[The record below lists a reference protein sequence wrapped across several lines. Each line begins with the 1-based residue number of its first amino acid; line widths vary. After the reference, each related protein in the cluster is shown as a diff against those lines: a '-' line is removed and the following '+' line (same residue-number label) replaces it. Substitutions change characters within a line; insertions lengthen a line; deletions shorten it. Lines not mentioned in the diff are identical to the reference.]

1 MRSLYL
7 HIPFCEKKCLYCDFY
22 SIENRSQT
30 GRFLDALVVEIGRAG
45 EEHGG
50 VEVET
55 VFFGGG
61 TPSLLAP
68 AELERVLDAVR
79 RSFRLQANAEVTVE
93 TNPGTVSADTLRAYR
108 ESGVN
113 RLSIG
118 IQSFHPEE
126 LRFLDRIHGP
136 EQAEACVRA
145 ARDAGFGNLSIDLI
159 FALPGQRRSSWEET
173 LRRAVALGPE
183 HISAYSLI
191 VEPNTPLFRLVEEGK
206 VVPASRDDEAEQYE
220 FTMAFLGAAGYE
232 QYEVSNF
239 ARPGFRC
246 RHNLTYWSHGG
257 YLGFGPSAHS
267 FLPAV
272 GGREGRRWWN
282 VGNLV
287 NYLERIEGGRTA
299 VAGEETLS
307 PGQLRNERV
316 FLGLRGS
323 GIAVSDLAGEKGV
336 ELARDLVADGLAT
349 VEAGILRLTS
359 RGYLLCD
366 EISAKL
372 MV

>member
-30 GRFLDALVVEIGRAG
+30 GRFLDALALEVARGGELHAG
-45 EEHGG
+45 A
-50 VEVET
+50 EVET

-61 TPSLLAP
+61 TPSLLTP
-68 AELERVLDAVR
+68 EELGALLDVLR
-79 RSFRLQANAEVTVE
+79 GSFRLSPGAEVTVE
-93 TNPGTVSADTLRAYR
+93 TNPGTVTPDTLREYR
-108 ESGVN
+108 RRGVN

-118 IQSFHPEE
+118 IQSFHPDE
-126 LRFLDRIHGP
+126 LRFLDRIHDP
-136 EQAEACVRA
+136 AQAEACVRS
-145 ARDAGFGNLSIDLI
+145 AREAGFENISIDLI
-159 FALPGQRRSSWEET
+159 FALPGQPLQRWQET
-173 LRRAVALGPE
+173 LTRAVALGPE

-191 VEPNTPLFRLVEEGK
+191 VEQNTPLFRLVEEGA
-206 VVPASRDDEAEQYE
+206 VVPAGHDEAAAQYE
-220 FTMAFLGAAGYE
+220 FTMEFLRAAGYG

-246 RHNLTYWSHGG
+246 RHNDNYWSHGG

-267 FLPAV
+267 FLPLD
-272 GGREGRRWWN
+272 GGRGGRRWWN

-287 NYLERIEGGRTA
+287 NYLERIEAGQAA
-299 VAGEETLS
+299 VAGEEVLS
-307 PGQLRNERV
+307 AAQLRNERV

-323 GIAVSDLAGEKGV
+323 GLPVAGLEPAGSPSI
-336 ELARDLVADGLAT
+336 LRDLEENGLAV
-349 VEAGILRLTS
+349 VEGGIVRLTP
-359 RGYLLCD
+359 RGYLICD

>member
-22 SIENRSQT
+22 SIENRSMT
-30 GRFLDALVVEIGRAG
+30 GRFLDALVLEIARAG
-45 EEHGG
+45 EGHRGR
-50 VEVET
+50 EVDT

-61 TPSLLAP
+61 TPSLLKP
-68 AELERVLDAVR
+68 AELERLLEAAR
-79 RSFRLQANAEVTVE
+79 ASFRLSAGAEITVE
-93 TNPGTVSADTLRAYR
+93 TNPGTVTSDTLRAYR
-108 ESGVN
+108 ACGVN

-118 IQSFHPEE
+118 IQSFDAAE
-126 LRFLDRIHGP
+126 LRFLDRIHDAPQGT
-136 EQAEACVRA
+136 ACVRA
-145 ARDAGFGNLSIDLI
+145 AREAGFDNISVDLI
-159 FALPGQRRSSWEET
+159 FALPGQLLSTWEGT
-173 LRRAVALGPE
+173 LRSAVALAPE
-183 HISAYSLI
+183 HISAYNLI
-191 VEPNTPLFRLVEEGK
+191 VEPNTPLFRLVEEGT
-206 VVPASRDDEAEQYE
+206 VTPAGRDEEAGLYE
-220 FTMAFLGAAGYE
+220 RTMELLGAAGYE

-246 RHNLTYWSHGG
+246 RHNANYWSHGG

-267 FLPAV
+267 FLPIE

-282 VGNLV
+282 VSNLV
-287 NYLERIEGGRTA
+287 NYLERIEGGLSPA
-299 VAGEETLS
+299 AGEETLS
-307 PGQLRNERV
+307 GRQLRNERV

-323 GIAVSDLAGEKGV
+323 GLEVGELMEGDGEAVL
-336 ELARDLVADGLAT
+336 RDLTAHGLAI
-349 VEAGILRLTS
+349 VEGGMVRLTP